1 MIGILLILNLK
12 KQLCNIIYII
22 FRSAISMYSS
32 LTKLEN
38 LASHLKNKLSLTDC
52 TFILTKKLINT
63 SILSESYCFNLKAE
77 AKVAL
82 VLYLTGVS

>member
-12 KQLCNIIYII
+12 KQLCSIIYII
-22 FRSAISMYSS
+22 FRYAISMYSS

-38 LASHLKNKLSLTDC
+38 LASHLKSKLSLTDC

-63 SILSESYCFNLKAE
+63 SIVSESHCFNLKAE

-82 VLYLTGVS
+82 VSYLTGVS